1 MHEIQIKEFFSYDNN
16 DKNEEIY
23 KSKRE
28 KILSLSIHKNKRKI
42 NLKIKAKYSN
52 NSIFLYKYKIQKK
65 STIYQSPN
73 KRHERENILIYSKR

>member
-28 KILSLSIHKNKRKI
+28 KILSFSKHKSKRKI
-42 NLKIKAKYSN
+42 NLKIKANYSN
-52 NSIFLYKYKIQKK
+52 NLILLYKYKIQKK
-65 STIYQSPN
+65 VLYIKVLIKDVKGKIY
-73 KRHERENILIYSKR
+73 